1 MLLGSE
7 ISDQN
12 LLVKRRLLPCSLSVM
27 APVYYF
33 LFYNYYSNILN
44 FIDQQAERIKIADL
58 DPGYFS
64 CHSSTP
70 PNLWSRARVAL
81 TTSIDFFLKLA
92 RRRFFVSNGC
102 FFFTH
107 LNWADQQ
114 FFRRYPLC
122 FPSWFA
128 CSDQSSQLE
137 EKI

>member
-81 TTSIDFFLKLA
+81 TTSIDFFLKFA
-92 RRRFFVSNGC
+92 RGRFLFLMAAFIYTFELGRSAI
-102 FFFTH
+102 F
-107 LNWADQQ
+107 
-114 FFRRYPLC
+114 
-122 FPSWFA
+122 SKI
-128 CSDQSSQLE
+128 SSVLSIVVCVLWSIFSTG